1 MELPPLPV
9 FSSSPGGD
17 LSVVML
23 GELVLGAFFPG
34 SVVVVAYGLHCHWN
48 LLSLIDCYMKA
59 RKFADLRKFKCLH
72 VGFTKE

>member
-9 FSSSPGGD
+9 FSSSPCGD

-23 GELVLGAFFPG
+23 GELVLGAFFPAI
-34 SVVVVAYGLHCHWN
+34 VDVVACGLHYHWN
-48 LLSLIDCYMKA
+48 LLSLIYCYMKA
-59 RKFADLRKFKCLH
+59 RKFADLRKFKCLQ